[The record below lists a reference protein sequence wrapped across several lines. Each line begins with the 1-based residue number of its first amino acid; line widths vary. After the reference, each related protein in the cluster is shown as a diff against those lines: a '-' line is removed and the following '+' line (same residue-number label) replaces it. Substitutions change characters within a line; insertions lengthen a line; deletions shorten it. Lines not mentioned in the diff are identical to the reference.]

1 MAQDDWDLA
10 GLHLTAEP
18 VVSGTQNVI
27 LPRAGS
33 RE

>member
-10 GLHLTAEP
+10 ALHLTVEAM
-18 VVSGTQNVI
+18 VSGTQNVI

-33 RE
+33 RQ